1 MLFKDKKIAIIGG
14 GLVGSLLSKYL
25 ANKGAKVCIY
35 ERRNDMR
42 EQDIDAGRSI
52 NLALSNRGIKSL
64 KEVGIDN
71 EVLANTMPMFRRIMH
86 STEGDLTNQEYGKRS
101 SYIFSW
107 QK

>member
-14 GLVGSLLSKYL
+14 GLVGSLLSIYL

-71 EVLANTMPMFRRIMH
+71 EVLEIQCPCLEELCILLREI
-86 STEGDLTNQEYGKRS
+86 
-101 SYIFSW
+101 
-107 QK
+107 